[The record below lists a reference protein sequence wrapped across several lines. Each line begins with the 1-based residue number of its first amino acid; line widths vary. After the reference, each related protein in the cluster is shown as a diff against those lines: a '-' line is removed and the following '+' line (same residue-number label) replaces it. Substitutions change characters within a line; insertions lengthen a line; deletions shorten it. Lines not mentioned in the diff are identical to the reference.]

1 MFKVDRLLWNLITTH
16 LYCPQ
21 DWHKFFTCLY
31 LNMMTPQQSTWCPC
45 KISKAIQI
53 DLHTDCAC
61 PTWEGRARNVDQVHQ
76 TPWQDQHLEQPD
88 PGGKYPEHRHRHHFL
103 HCDSHDHQAI
113 MACSRILKTTVW
125 ATTSDQQLQFALPA
139 HFITLSVIWMVLWNF
154 TELNIII
161 IQNTRIGNR
170 TEINL
175 FPATWFQ

>member
-1 MFKVDRLLWNLITTH
+1 MFKVYRLLWNLIIAH
-16 LYCPQ
+16 LYWPQ

-31 LNMMTPQQSTWCPC
+31 LNMMTPQQSTWASLQNIKNNPNR
-45 KISKAIQI
+45 SSHR
-53 DLHTDCAC
+53 LCAC
-61 PTWEGRARNVDQVHQ
+61 HLRRAGSQCWPSPPNSLAGS
-76 TPWQDQHLEQPD
+76 TLGATGSWGGNPEQHR
-88 PGGKYPEHRHRHHFL
+88 YRHHFL

-139 HFITLSVIWMVLWNF
+139 HFITLSVIWTVLWNF
-154 TELNIII
+154 TEMNMM
-161 IQNTRIGNR
+161 QNTRFGNR